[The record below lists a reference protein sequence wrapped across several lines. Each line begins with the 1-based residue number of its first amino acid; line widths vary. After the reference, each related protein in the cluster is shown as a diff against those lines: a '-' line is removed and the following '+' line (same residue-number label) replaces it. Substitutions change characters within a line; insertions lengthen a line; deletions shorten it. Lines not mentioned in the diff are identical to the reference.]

1 MRFGVEMDSPEDVSK
16 NLDLR
21 LFKFI
26 SLSNKK
32 ERKTKKERNTQP
44 KKQSNKQR
52 NKGMQTFIF

>member
-1 MRFGVEMDSPEDVSK
+1 VRFGVEMDSPEDVSK

-32 ERKTKKERNTQP
+32 ERKKD
-44 KKQSNKQR
+44 
-52 NKGMQTFIF
+52 